1 MLMVVKR
8 LNHFASGNSLKL
20 TNNFDQCCSLC
31 LSFLTQALNKLSD
44 RYIEITDDRL
54 AKTGKHVI
62 KHLA

>member
-1 MLMVVKR
+1 MVVKR
-8 LNHFASGNSLKL
+8 LYHFTSGNSLKL
-20 TNNFDQCCSLC
+20 TNNFNQCCSLF
-31 LSFLTQALNKLSD
+31 LSFLTQTLNKLSD